1 MEFIANWAA
10 PQLKTIIFEQVKNDV
25 KIGLPFGGELFM
37 NEPGDPTFDGCT
49 FSIPMQMGVEGNI
62 VDISNVGIFNL
73 EGTLQPWS
81 LLRGQV
87 CLADVQVTDY
97 KIDGIDLN
105 LDTLLGG
112 QLPAIALSDQACMSI
127 LDTAQVALNHTGILN
142 DVRMLRGSVEAE

>member
-1 MEFIANWAA
+1 
-10 PQLKTIIFEQVKNDV
+10 
-25 KIGLPFGGELFM
+25 M